1 MAIDAL
7 LKDFNEIA
15 NNPKAQLASY
25 KSQGYKAIGCM
36 PYYAPEELVHAAGM
50 VPFGL
55 WGTNDKYISLSK
67 EYCASFYC
75 SLAQLDLEMLLD
87 GTLDDL
93 DGVITSVLCDTLR
106 PMSQNIR
113 VAMEKMGKMPV
124 IFLAHPQNR
133 AKEYGIRYSI
143 SQYTNVKEE
152 LEKIAGKEITDQAL
166 SETIKVYNR
175 NRQARR
181 KFVKL
186 VADHPEAVSA
196 VDRGAV
202 LKASYFMRK
211 EDHTKML
218 EELNKELEALPES
231 NWQGVRLVTSGII
244 CDNPTLLSIFDKND
258 IAIVADDVANESR
271 SFRVDA
277 PEEGDPMEALARQ
290 FGAQD
295 YDVLLYDEESH
306 QNRRADYVVNLV
318 KENKADGLVVFMMTF
333 CDPEEMEYPYLNKA
347 LNDAGVRH
355 VKIGVDMQMRDF
367 GQLETALQALAD
379 EVKANK
385 AIF

>member
-7 LKDFNEIA
+7 LTQFNEIA
-15 NNPKAQLASY
+15 NQPKAQLASY
-25 KSQGYKAIGCM
+25 KSKGYKAIGCM
-36 PYYAPEELVHAAGM
+36 PYYAPEELVYAAGM

-55 WGTNDKYISLSK
+55 WGTNDKAISLAK

-75 SLAQLDLEMLLD
+75 SLAQLDMEMLLD

-113 VAMEKMGKMPV
+113 VAMEKLEKMPV

-133 AKEYGIRYSI
+133 AKEYGIKYTM
-143 SQYTNVKEE
+143 SQYRNVKDE
-152 LEKIAGKEITDQAL
+152 LKKIAGKEITDEAL
-166 SETIKVYNR
+166 KEAIAVYNK

-186 VADHPEAVSA
+186 AADHPEAISA

-202 LKASYFMRK
+202 LKSSYFMLK
-211 EDHTKML
+211 DEHTKML
-218 EELNKELEALPES
+218 DELNQELEALPES
-231 NWQGVRLVTSGII
+231 DWQGVRLVTSGII
-244 CDNPTLLSIFDKND
+244 CDNPTLLSIFDKNQ
-258 IAIVADDVANESR
+258 IAIVADDVAHESR

-290 FGAQD
+290 FAAQD
-295 YDVLLYDEESH
+295 YDVLLYDEDSH
-306 QNRRADYVVNLV
+306 QNRRADHVVDLV
-318 KENKADGLVVFMMTF
+318 KENNADGLVIFMMTF

-355 VKIGVDMQMRDF
+355 VKIGVDMQMKDF

-385 AIF
+385 AM